1 MKKINEIKKNYYVKI
16 DCLHPS
22 LYIFYDTK
30 EGYYIDYQP
39 SESKEK
45 NVKFIIYQLLI
56 NLIFIIF

>member
-1 MKKINEIKKNYYVKI
+1 MKKINEIKKNNYGKK

-45 NVKFIIYQLLI
+45 NVKFIYI
-56 NLIFIIF
+56 NF